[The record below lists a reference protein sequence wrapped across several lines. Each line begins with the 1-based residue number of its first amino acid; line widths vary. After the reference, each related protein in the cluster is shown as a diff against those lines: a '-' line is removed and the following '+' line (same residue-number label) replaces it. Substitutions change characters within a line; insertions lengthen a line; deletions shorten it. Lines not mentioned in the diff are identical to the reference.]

1 MRPKRITFLLS
12 LLLIGLILFNGC
24 ATMIG
29 AGVDHFLLSDDRVEP
44 EIESIPLDS
53 LQRLETGDRLL
64 VEVVSGEM
72 LKGYYRGM
80 ENDTTFVLQVGL
92 QSGGQAKPVGLRPWQ
107 LHSIQRYQSA
117 EGGSIGPAARIGLI
131 IDSSFLTLILAFNWM
146 INGNPFTV

>member
-1 MRPKRITFLLS
+1 MRNLTLLAGLLVVAFL
-12 LLLIGLILFNGC
+12 LFNGC

-53 LQRLETGDRLL
+53 LQRLESGDRLL

-107 LHSIQRYQSA
+107 LVSIQRLPPLFHRMQDSA
-117 EGGSIGPAARIGLI
+117 KR
-131 IDSSFLTLILAFNWM
+131 
-146 INGNPFTV
+146 